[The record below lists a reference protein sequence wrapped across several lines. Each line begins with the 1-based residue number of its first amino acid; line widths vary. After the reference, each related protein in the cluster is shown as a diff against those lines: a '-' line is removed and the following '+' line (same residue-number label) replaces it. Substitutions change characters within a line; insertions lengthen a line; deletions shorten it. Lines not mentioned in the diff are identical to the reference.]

1 MLSRNYIFTFSR
13 KQVNFL
19 ASIVRPLSQNLK
31 TVESNGRGNENSL
44 YPLLLILCFLL
55 KIGFI
60 GLSNFKFKQFCV
72 E

>member
-19 ASIVRPLSQNLK
+19 DSIVRPLSQNLK
-31 TVESNGRGNENSL
+31 MESNVRGNESSL
-44 YPLLLILCFLL
+44 YFLLSILCFLL